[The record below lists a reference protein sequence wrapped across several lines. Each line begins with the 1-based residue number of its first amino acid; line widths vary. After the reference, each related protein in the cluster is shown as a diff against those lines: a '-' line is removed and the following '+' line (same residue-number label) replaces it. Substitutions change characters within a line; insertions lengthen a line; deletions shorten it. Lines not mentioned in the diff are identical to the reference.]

1 MNDLD
6 TFYINQ
12 NNFELSDFEKEI
24 IEKIDKKIN
33 SIQEYIF
40 ENEDG
45 FHISCGIVTSVFM
58 LSVFGFIF

>member
-6 TFYINQ
+6 SFYINQ
-12 NNFELSDFEKEI
+12 NNNELSEFEKEI
-24 IEKIDKKIN
+24 IKKIDKKIDN
-33 SIQEYIF
+33 IREYLF

-45 FHISCGIVTSVFM
+45 FHISCGIVTSVIM

>member
-6 TFYINQ
+6 SFYINQ
-12 NNFELSDFEKEI
+12 NNNELSEFEKEI
-24 IEKIDKKIN
+24 IKKIDNKIDN
-33 SIQEYIF
+33 IREYLF

-45 FHISCGIVTSVFM
+45 FHISCGIVTSVIM